1 MTGVIAMSQQS
12 IRLDFPTAVMSQM
25 EISKKIH
32 SPFILLSAQRP
43 SDLNVPGVAVTRI
56 CNLHDGGHG
65 Y

>member
-12 IRLDFPTAVMSQM
+12 IRLDFPTAVMFQM
-25 EISKKIH
+25 EISKQIH
-32 SPFILLSAQRP
+32 SPFILLSAQSP
-43 SDLNVPGVAVTRI
+43 SDLNLPGVAVTRA